1 MQDKIKKALAAAAQL
16 LYRDTKLPDF
26 LVEAPSNPEHGDY
39 ASNIALTLA
48 KTLRRNPMDVAN
60 ELVSKLQTTNYKL
73 LTAKIEVAPPGFINF
88 YLDQQQLGETLKEI
102 LKKKHKFGR
111 GQPKKENIVI
121 EYSSPNIAKP
131 LGVHHLRTTIIG
143 QALVNILR
151 FAGYK
156 TVSLSFPGD
165 WGTQFGHLIAGYKK
179 WGDPKKIKQNPI
191 KELLKLYV
199 MFSQAAQ
206 GNPEMIDEGRLEFKK
221 LEEGNKENLK
231 LWRWFAKESYK
242 DFDRVYKMLGVKIEH
257 TIGESYYEPELKKLV
272 DDALKKGLAQK
283 GSDGSVVIP
292 IPDSPTPEII
302 RKSDGATIY
311 TTREVAAIRHRIKKW
326 RADKILYVA
335 ANQQTFH
342 LEQVFKS
349 AEILGFAKKNQ
360 LAHVKFGMVLASG
373 GKKFATREGNLIPME
388 DVLNEAVER
397 ARKLVDQPK
406 LEQKAKPRTVA
417 RSASSAREKQKIAQA
432 VGIGAVKF
440 FDLSQNR
447 LSDIVFDWNKML
459 NLKGASAPYIQ
470 YSYARL
476 KSVIRK
482 AGRANFRFDSD
493 NLKTQ
498 DELAL
503 LRQLIRFP
511 ETVAA
516 AAARYEPNHI
526 AEYLLKLAEKANHFY
541 ETTPILKT
549 DQETR
554 AARLAL
560 INAATIIMQSGC
572 GLLGIEVP
580 ERM

>member
-1 MQDKIKKALAAAAQL
+1 M

-26 LVEAPSNPEHGDY
+26 LVEAPSSPEHGDY
-39 ASNIALTLA
+39 ASNIALVLA
-48 KTLRRNPMDVAN
+48 KTLKRNPMEVAN
-60 ELVSKLQTTNYKL
+60 EIVSKLTTHYSL
-73 LTAKIEVAPPGFINF
+73 LTTKTEVAPPGFINF
-88 YLDQQQLGETLKEI
+88 YLDPQQLGETLKEI
-102 LKKKHKFGR
+102 LKKKNKFGR
-111 GQPKKENIVI
+111 GQSKKETVVV

-131 LGVHHLRTTIIG
+131 LGIHHLRTTVIG

-151 FAGYK
+151 LAGYK
-156 TVSLSFPGD
+156 AISLSFPGD

-191 KELLKLYV
+191 KELLKIYV

-206 GNPEMIDEGRLEFKK
+206 GNPELLDEGRLEFKK
-221 LEEGNKENLK
+221 LEEGNKENLR
-231 LWRWFAKESYK
+231 LWRWFAQESYK

-292 IPDSPTPEII
+292 IPNSPTPEII

-311 TTREVAAIRHRIKKW
+311 TTREVAAIRHRLKKW
-326 RADKILYVA
+326 RAGKILYVA

-360 LAHVKFGMVLASG
+360 LVHVKFGMVLASG

-388 DVLNEAVER
+388 DVLNEAMER
-397 ARKLVDQPK
+397 AHKVVEQLNPK
-406 LEQKAKPRTVA
+406 LPP
-417 RSASSAREKQKIAQA
+417 REKKKISQT
-432 VGIGAVKF
+432 VGVGAVKF

-476 KSVIRK
+476 KSVLRK
-482 AGRANFRFDSD
+482 AGRASLRFDPD
-493 NLKTQ
+493 DFKTQ
-498 DELAL
+498 EELAL
-503 LRQLIRFP
+503 MRRLIHFP
-511 ETVAA
+511 EAVTS

-526 AEYLLKLAEKANHFY
+526 AEYLLKLAEKVNHFY
-541 ETTPILKT
+541 ETAPILKA
-549 DQETR
+549 DKQTR

-560 INAATIIMQSGC
+560 IKAATIVIKTGC

>member
-1 MQDKIKKALAAAAQL
+1 MQDKIKKALSAAVQL
-16 LYRDTKLPDF
+16 LYRDVKLPDF
-26 LVEAPSNPEHGDY
+26 LVAAPENAEHGDY
-39 ASNIALTLA
+39 ASNIALALA
-48 KTLRRNPMDVAN
+48 KTLRRNPMEVADEIVTALKQKLGIGN
-60 ELVSKLQTTNYKL
+60 WELGI
-73 LTAKIEVAPPGFINF
+73 KIAPPGFINF
-88 YLDQQQLGETLKEI
+88 YLTQKQLGETLKDI
-102 LKKKHKFGR
+102 LKKKEKFGR
-111 GQPKKENIVI
+111 GQPKKETIVI

-131 LGVHHLRTTIIG
+131 LGIHHLRTTVIG
-143 QALVNILR
+143 QALVNVLR
-151 FAGYK
+151 FTGYK
-156 TVSLSFPGD
+156 AVSLSFPGD

-179 WGDPKKIKQNPI
+179 WGDPKKIRRNPI
-191 KELLKLYV
+191 KELLNLYV

-242 DFDRVYKMLGVKIEH
+242 DFDRIYKMLGVKIEH
-257 TIGESYYEPELKKLV
+257 TIGESFYEPELKKLV
-272 DDALKKGLAQK
+272 DGALEKGLAQK

-326 RADKILYVA
+326 QADKILYVA

-349 AEILGFAKKNQ
+349 AEILGFAKKDQ
-360 LAHVKFGMVLASG
+360 LAHVKFGMVLAGS

-388 DVLNEAVER
+388 NVLNEAISR
-397 ARKLVDQPK
+397 ALKIVNQLNPK
-406 LEQKAKPRTVA
+406 LPP
-417 RSASSAREKQKIAQA
+417 REKQKVAQT

-476 KSVIRK
+476 KSVLRK
-482 AGRANFRFDSD
+482 AGRVSSRFDPN

-498 DELAL
+498 QETAL
-503 LRQLIRFP
+503 MRHLIHFP
-511 ETVAA
+511 EVVADSA
-516 AAARYEPNHI
+516 KRYEPNHI
-526 AEYLLKLAEKANHFY
+526 AEFLLKLAEKVNHFY
-541 ETTPILKT
+541 EITPILKA
-549 DQETR
+549 DQEAR

-560 INAATIIMQSGC
+560 VKAATIIIQSGC

-580 ERM
+580 EGM